1 MRLYSDLAHWWPLMS
16 APADYAE
23 EAAFYQRLMLEA
35 SEGHPTT
42 MLELGSGGGNNASF
56 LKKRFEMV
64 LVEPSAGMLAV
75 SRSLNPEARHVL
87 GDMRT
92 VRLGRQFDCVFVHDA
107 VVYMLTEG
115 DLRRAIETAFMH
127 CRPGG
132 VALFCP
138 DHVRENFQP
147 SSEHGGEDGDG
158 RAMRYLAWMWDPDP
172 TDTTY
177 ITDYVYAM
185 RNGRGQ
191 VETVY
196 DRHLEGLFS
205 RREWLQWL
213 REAGFEPAVV
223 PFEHSELEPGS
234 HEVFLCRRPT

>member
-1 MRLYSDLAHWWPLMS
+1 MRLYSDLARWWPLMS

-23 EAAFYQRLMLEA
+23 EAAFYERLMVEA
-35 SEGHPTT
+35 SQGPAGTL
-42 MLELGSGGGNNASF
+42 LELGSGGGNNASF
-56 LKKRFEMV
+56 LKKRFEMT
-64 LVEPSAGMLAV
+64 LVEPSTGMLAV
-75 SRSLNPEARHVL
+75 SQALNPEARHVL

-107 VVYMLTEG
+107 VVYMLTEA
-115 DLRRAIETAFMH
+115 DLRRAIETAFVH

-138 DHVRENFQP
+138 DHVRENFLAAT
-147 SSEHGGEDGDG
+147 EHGGEDGGG
-158 RAMRYLAWMWDPDP
+158 RAMRYLSWVWDPDP
-172 TDTTY
+172 SDTTY

-185 RNGRGQ
+185 RDERGQ

-196 DRHLEGLFS
+196 DRHVEGLFS
-205 RREWLQWL
+205 RRDWLKWL
-213 REAGFEPAVV
+213 REAGFEAARV

-234 HEVFLCRRPT
+234 HEVFLCRRTT

>member
-1 MRLYSDLAHWWPLMS
+1 MS

-23 EAAFYQRLMLEA
+23 EAGFYQRLMLEA
-35 SEGHPTT
+35 SGAPPQTL
-42 MLELGSGGGNNASF
+42 LELGSGGGNNASF

-64 LVEPSAGMLAV
+64 LVEPSVGMLAV
-75 SRSLNPEARHVL
+75 SQALNAEVRHVL

-107 VVYMLTEG
+107 VVYMLSER
-115 DLRRAIETAFMH
+115 DLRQAIETAFVH

-147 SSEHGGEDGDG
+147 STEHGGEDGDG
-158 RAMRYLAWMWDPDP
+158 RALRYLAWVWDPDP

-177 ITDYVYAM
+177 ITDYVYVM
-185 RNGRGQ
+185 RDRRGQ

-234 HEVFLCRRPT
+234 HEVFLCRRSA

>member
-1 MRLYSDLAHWWPLMS
+1 
-16 APADYAE
+16 
-23 EAAFYQRLMLEA
+23 
-35 SEGHPTT
+35 
-42 MLELGSGGGNNASF
+42 
-56 LKKRFEMV
+56 MV
-64 LVEPSAGMLAV
+64 LVEPSVGMLAV
-75 SRSLNPEARHVL
+75 SQALNAEVRHVL

-107 VVYMLTEG
+107 VVYMLSER
-115 DLRRAIETAFMH
+115 DLRQAIETAFVH

-147 SSEHGGEDGDG
+147 STEHGGEDGDG
-158 RAMRYLAWMWDPDP
+158 RALRYLAWVWDPDP

-177 ITDYVYAM
+177 ITDYVYVM
-185 RNGRGQ
+185 RDRRGQ

-234 HEVFLCRRPT
+234 HEVFLCRRSA

>member
-1 MRLYSDLAHWWPLMS
+1 MRLYSDLAQWWPLMS

-23 EAAFYQRLMLEA
+23 EAAFYQRLMVDA
-35 SEGHPTT
+35 SGGPPVT

-75 SRSLNPEARHVL
+75 SQTLNPEARHVL

-115 DLRRAIETAFMH
+115 DLRQAIETAFLH

-158 RAMRYLAWMWDPDP
+158 RAMRYLAWVWNPDP
-172 TDTTY
+172 ADTTY

-185 RNGRGQ
+185 RDERGQ
-191 VETVY
+191 VTTVY
-196 DRHLEGLFS
+196 DRHFEGLFS
-205 RREWLQWL
+205 RRQWLQWL
-213 REAGFEPAVV
+213 REGGFEPAVV
-223 PFEHSELEPGS
+223 PFEHSELQPGS
-234 HEVFLCRRPT
+234 HEVFLCRRSS

>member
-1 MRLYSDLAHWWPLMS
+1 MRLYSDLAPWWPLMS

-23 EAAFYQRLMLEA
+23 EAGFYQRLMLEA
-35 SEGHPTT
+35 SGAPPQTL
-42 MLELGSGGGNNASF
+42 LELGSGGGNNASF

-64 LVEPSAGMLAV
+64 LVEPSVGMLAV
-75 SRSLNPEARHVL
+75 SQALNAEVRHVL

-107 VVYMLTEG
+107 VVYMLSER
-115 DLRRAIETAFMH
+115 DLRQAIETAFVH

-147 SSEHGGEDGDG
+147 STEHGGEDGDG
-158 RAMRYLAWMWDPDP
+158 RALRYLAWVWDPDP

-177 ITDYVYAM
+177 ITDYVYVM
-185 RNGRGQ
+185 RDRRGQ

-234 HEVFLCRRPT
+234 HEVFLCRRSA